1 MSVNAPVLIRETYRT
16 QEEFNRAVRDA
27 LNGILKLARQYG
39 PTASR
44 PPAPVV
50 NQRYYDTTLNKE
62 VVWNGSAWKDHS
74 GATA

>member
-1 MSVNAPVLIRETYRT
+1 MTTPVLIRENYRT
-16 QEEFNRAVRDA
+16 QDEMNRAVRDA
-27 LNGILKLARQYG
+27 VNGLLKAARQYG
-39 PTASR
+39 ATAGR
-44 PPAPVV
+44 PPAPFV